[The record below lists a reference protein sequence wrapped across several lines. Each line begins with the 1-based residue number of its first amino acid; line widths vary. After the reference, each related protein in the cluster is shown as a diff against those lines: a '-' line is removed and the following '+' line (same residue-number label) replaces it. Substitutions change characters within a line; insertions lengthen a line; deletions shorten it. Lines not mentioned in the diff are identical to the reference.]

1 MARTSRDRI
10 SVDLR
15 GLKAGLLAR
24 AQLAGASPSDLVRAA
39 LVTALGQSVEPAEL
53 GRAGTAPQRD
63 NDQVRLSLRMR
74 REDAMVVWAGARRA
88 GLSPGVYVAGL
99 VRGVPVL
106 QGGATRTESLA
117 ALMASTA
124 ELSSFSRNLHHLC
137 ALLRSGEYR
146 AAQEYRVML
155 DTLAEDV
162 GSHLILAA
170 RALADLKPQ
179 AAGTAAARSN
189 QR

>member
-1 MARTSRDRI
+1 MARISRDRI

-39 LVTALGQSVEPAEL
+39 LAATLGLAEEAAAP
-53 GRAGTAPQRD
+53 GREWTAPLR
-63 NDQVRLSLRMR
+63 NTDQVRLSLRMR
-74 REDAMVVWAGARRA
+74 REDAQAVWAGARRA
-88 GLSPGVYVAGL
+88 GLSPGAYVAGL
-99 VRGVPVL
+99 AQGVPAL
-106 QGGATRTESLA
+106 QGGATRTETLA

-146 AAQEYRVML
+146 AAQEYHVML
-155 DTLAEDV
+155 DTLADDV
-162 GSHLILAA
+162 GSHLVLAA
-170 RALADLKPQ
+170 RALADLKPRT
-179 AAGTAAARSN
+179 AGAAAARSN

>member
-15 GLKAGLLAR
+15 GLKAALLAR
-24 AQLAGASPSDLVRAA
+24 AQLAGASPSDLVREA
-39 LVTALGQSVEPAEL
+39 LATALGQAEEPAGP
-53 GRAGTAPQRD
+53 GRALMAPQREAH
-63 NDQVRLSLRMR
+63 QVRLSLRMR
-74 REDAMVVWAGARRA
+74 REEAEAVWSGARRA
-88 GLSPGVYVAGL
+88 GLSLGAYVAGL
-99 VRGVPVL
+99 VQGLPVL
-106 QGGATRTESLA
+106 QGGATRIETLA

-162 GSHLILAA
+162 GSHLVLAA
-170 RALADLKPQ
+170 RALADLRPR
-179 AAGTAAARSN
+179 ASRTAAATFHSR
-189 QR
+189 